1 LEYPDGLEIFI
12 ELLVFPDAPAEASQ
26 QAVNS
31 LHDSVIWN
39 NVSTGPETEEHLTE
53 EKKIYALITEREQIK
68 ARSGG
73 LITLGDATPP
83 IVHKFSDADAKRID
97 TIRHDLKK
105 LIGHWKKQGYKYTGR
120 VYREIAMQNSDY
132 GGMENVGNTTIIS
145 SRLIPSEDQP
155 DRGYAYYEG
164 VKIHEYYHNINGSQV
179 TGLSPFEIWLNE
191 AVTVHIQ
198 RKREDELFGHDYNR
212 LSSILANFRPGNPSL
227 AITLCYCTN
236 LSCVT
241 NDFF

>member
-12 ELLVFPDAPAEASQ
+12 EILTFPDASATVAQ
-26 QAVNS
+26 QAINS

-39 NVSTGPETEEHLTE
+39 NVSTGPESEEHLSE

-73 LITLGDATPP
+73 LITVGDATPS
-83 IVHKFSDADAKRID
+83 IVHNFNDVDAKRID

-105 LIGHWKKQGYKYTGR
+105 LISVWKKQGYKYTGR
-120 VYREIAMQNSDY
+120 VYREIGMENSNY
-132 GGMENVGNTTIIS
+132 GGMENVGNTTIKS
-145 SRLIPSEDQP
+145 AVLIPSEDLS
-155 DRGYAYYEG
+155 DVRYAYYEG

-212 LSSILANFRPGNPSL
+212 LSAILDNFGPGKKCL
-227 AITLCYCTN
+227 
-236 LSCVT
+236 
-241 NDFF
+241 NDFIS